1 MPFAKVTEIETEVK
15 KMTTMGII
23 EPSKSPFCSP
33 LLLIK
38 KSDGS
43 HRPVVDFRL
52 LNRATVFDAEPMP
65 NPEEIYAKLNKGN
78 YFSTFDFYKGYWQIP
93 MNVDDKE
100 KTAFSSTL
108 GLFQFVRMPFALV
121 NAGATY
127 ERMMRKLLS
136 GMQGVANYVDDV
148 IVYSATW
155 DEHMFS
161 LRELFNRVKEA
172 SLTIKPSKCS
182 VACTQVN
189 FIGHKVG
196 AGQLTTQMDK
206 VERVRNAEIL
216 RNKTQVRSLLGL
228 AGYYR
233 KFVDNFASL
242 TAPLSDLTKNGKPYT
257 VQWNEDL
264 QERFEEIK
272 SRLCNAPVLK
282 LPDFDKDF
290 VLRTDASAT
299 GLGAV
304 LLQKH
309 GETMFP
315 IAYASKKL
323 TGAPKSYATVE
334 KECMAI
340 VWAIDK
346 FSGYL
351 YGRSFTLQTD
361 HHPLTY
367 LNSAKSTNPR
377 LMRWALKL
385 QPFRFRIE
393 AISLA

>member
-1 MPFAKVTEIETEVK
+1 M
-15 KMTTMGII
+15 
-23 EPSKSPFCSP
+23 
-33 LLLIK
+33 
-38 KSDGS
+38 
-43 HRPVVDFRL
+43 
-52 LNRATVFDAEPMP
+52 
-65 NPEEIYAKLNKGN
+65 
-78 YFSTFDFYKGYWQIP
+78 
-93 MNVDDKE
+93 
-100 KTAFSSTL
+100 
-108 GLFQFVRMPFALV
+108 
-121 NAGATY
+121 
-127 ERMMRKLLS
+127 
-136 GMQGVANYVDDV
+136 
-148 IVYSATW
+148 
-155 DEHMFS
+155 
-161 LRELFNRVKEA
+161 
-172 SLTIKPSKCS
+172 
-182 VACTQVN
+182 
-189 FIGHKVG
+189 
-196 AGQLTTQMDK
+196 
-206 VERVRNAEIL
+206 
-216 RNKTQVRSLLGL
+216 
-228 AGYYR
+228 
-233 KFVDNFASL
+233 
-242 TAPLSDLTKNGKPYT
+242 SDLTKNGKPDT

-290 VLRTDASAT
+290 ILRTDASDT

-315 IAYASKKL
+315 IAYASKQL

-361 HHPLTY
+361 LHPFTY
-367 LNSAKSTNPR
+367 LNSAKLTNPR

-393 AISLA
+393 AIPGVDNVGADWLSRSA

>member
-1 MPFAKVTEIETEVK
+1 
-15 KMTTMGII
+15 
-23 EPSKSPFCSP
+23 
-33 LLLIK
+33 
-38 KSDGS
+38 
-43 HRPVVDFRL
+43 
-52 LNRATVFDAEPMP
+52 
-65 NPEEIYAKLNKGN
+65 
-78 YFSTFDFYKGYWQIP
+78 

-108 GLFQFVRMPFALV
+108 GLFQFVRMPFGLV

-136 GMQGVANYVDDV
+136 GMQGVANDVDDV

-182 VACTQVN
+182 VACTQVD
-189 FIGHKVG
+189 FVAHKFG

-206 VERVRNAEIL
+206 VERVWNAEIP

-228 AGYYR
+228 VGYYR
-233 KFVDNFASL
+233 KFVDNFDSL
-242 TAPLSDLTKNGKPYT
+242 TAPLSDLTKSGKPDT

-290 VLRTDASAT
+290 FLRTDASDT

-323 TGAPKSYATVE
+323 TGAHKSYATVE

-340 VWAIDK
+340 VWAVDK

-367 LNSAKSTNPR
+367 LNSAKLTNPR
-377 LMRWALKL
+377 LMCWALKL
-385 QPFRFRIE
+385 QPF
-393 AISLA
+393 